1 MSNIV
6 DFAEALRD
14 VIEAGQE
21 VVEGNVVRIISDNGT
36 EVANAVKTTVTGG
49 NGAASNVYSMT
60 GEVVGGTAV
69 TTGWALLAMDLGTV
83 GAAIAPCLGVLAGGG
98 LYALAPEFWTNISN
112 ALFNAGKTLSGK
124 VIGYFNGHNIGFDAT
139 TIEIFKQALVDEDF
153 FQYNDE
159 VGAPSQ
165 WVMNTPM
172 YISSNGMLYYSMLRD
187 GRYYDSHERSY
198 SGAKTLVMPAIHPSS
213 ETTFFIASS
222 DATSVSYIDHWVV
235 INTTTGTKD
244 IDMYVTGTTLLNNE
258 YTFDDKTVHYNV
270 GDSASNE
277 HNFEY
282 IIPGIS
288 AQNNN
293 NDHIAWTMIY
303 GDITE
308 GNSEN
313 LQPGATY
320 PDDDPFPLK
329 YPDWIPW
336 EYPPAID
343 PSEMPD
349 IRPTKYPE
357 IEPDPYPDQD
367 PAQNPEPEN
376 DPDIIPEVEPDFDLP
391 EPDPAPTPEP
401 APEPDPDPLPVEPI
415 PVPDWDQIGPRPA
428 PDPVDPNPDPTPSPP
443 TPVPPTPSTVDS
455 NKLFTVYSPT
465 ISQLNSLGSYLWDNS
480 LMETIKKI
488 WQNPLDGIIS
498 LIQVYATPA
507 TSGTHN
513 IILGYLDSGVSAAVV
528 SNQFTTI
535 NCGSI
540 TLNEDKKN
548 ATDYSPY
555 TSLHI
560 FLPFIGIT
568 ELDVNECMNATI
580 TVTYKVDVYTGTCLA
595 EIKITRTKDMP
606 SGNILYTFSGNAS
619 QQIPLTSGNATGAL
633 SALIGGVTT
642 GLSVA
647 SGGGLGVVA
656 GASMVGRSLTHEMFH
671 VSHSGNISANAGI
684 MGGRKPYLIIGRRH
698 GYDANNY
705 NKFYGY
711 PSNKTV
717 QLNNHIGSYV
727 RVKSCRLQTTATQP
741 ERDQI
746 LQMLSDG
753 IIL

>member
-98 LYALAPEFWTNISN
+98 LYALAPEFWTNLSN
-112 ALFNAGKTLSGK
+112 ALFNAGKTLGGK
-124 VIGYFNGHNIGFDAT
+124 IIAYFNGHNIGFDAQ
-139 TIEIFKQALVDEDF
+139 TIELFKQALVDIDF
-153 FQYNDE
+153 FNYSDTIT
-159 VGAPSQ
+159 PPTQ
-165 WVMNTPM
+165 WELSTPM
-172 YISSNGMLYYSMLRD
+172 YTSDTISYSTLND
-187 GRYYDSHERSY
+187 GRYLNTHNAVY
-198 SGAKTLVMPAIHPSS
+198 SSGTRILVQPESALSDRYLIYTATAS
-213 ETTFFIASS
+213 ETYPTYTNHWTVTDTASGDTF
-222 DATSVSYIDHWVV
+222 IDQ
-235 INTTTGTKD
+235 ITTGT
-244 IDMYVTGTTLLNNE
+244 VTTDRAF
-258 YTFDDKTVHYNV
+258 TFDGKTVHFNV
-270 GDSASNE
+270 RALASNE
-277 HNFEY
+277 NNQNFV
-282 IIPGIS
+282 IPTPS
-288 AQNNN
+288 AY
-293 NDHIAWTMIY
+293 NDNEGRIAWSMLY
-303 GDITE
+303 GDITT

-313 LQPGATY
+313 LQPSATY

-329 YPDWIPW
+329 YPDWLPW
-336 EYPPAID
+336 EYPPTVD
-343 PSEMPD
+343 PSDMPD
-349 IRPTKYPE
+349 IRPAKYPE

-376 DPDIIPEVEPDFDLP
+376 DPDVIPEVEPDLDLP
-391 EPDPAPTPEP
+391 EPDPAPEPEP
-401 APEPDPDPLPVEPI
+401 APEPDPDPLPVNPF
-415 PVPDWDQIGPRPA
+415 PTPDWDQIGPRPT
-428 PDPVDPNPDPTPSPP
+428 PDPVDPNPDPTPSSP
-443 TPVPPTPSTVDS
+443 TPVPPTPSTVNS
-455 NKLFTVYSPT
+455 SKLFTVYNPT
-465 ISQLNSLGSYLWDNS
+465 ISQLNSLGAYLWDDT
-480 LMETIKKI
+480 LMEMIKKI

-507 TSGTHN
+507 ISGAHN
-513 IILGYLDSGVSAAVV
+513 IILGYLDSGVSASVV
-528 SNQFTTI
+528 SSQFTTI

-595 EIKITRTKDMP
+595 EVKITRSKDMP

-633 SALIGGVTT
+633 SALIGGVAT

-647 SGGGLGVVA
+647 SGGGLGIVA

-727 RVKSCRLQTTATQP
+727 RVKSCRLQTAATQP

-746 LQMLSDG
+746 LQMLADG
-753 IIL
+753 VIL